1 MKTARGFTLI
11 ELLVVISIIGVL
23 AALLMPVFS
32 NVRAAGY
39 TTKCL
44 SQLKQIGLAL
54 QMYTDENNGRL
65 PFLQNRASTNNA
77 QPALDTVLLS
87 YVSGQSALFAC
98 PADRERLYVSTGTS
112 YFWNFTVNGQDVNN
126 LFSVIGGTQA
136 SQVPLV
142 SDKEGFHVDLIDKVN
157 VLYVDGHADK
167 ELKFST
173 TLSP

>member
-112 YFWNFTVNGQDVNN
+112 YFWNFTVNTQYIAN
-126 LFSVIGGTQA
+126 LFSIVGGSEVTRI
-136 SQVPLV
+136 PLV
-142 SDKEGFHVDLIDKVN
+142 CDKEGFHPNLRDKIN
-157 VLYVDGHADK
+157 ILYGDGHASR
-167 ELKFST
+167 ELQFSV
-173 TLSP
+173 SGP